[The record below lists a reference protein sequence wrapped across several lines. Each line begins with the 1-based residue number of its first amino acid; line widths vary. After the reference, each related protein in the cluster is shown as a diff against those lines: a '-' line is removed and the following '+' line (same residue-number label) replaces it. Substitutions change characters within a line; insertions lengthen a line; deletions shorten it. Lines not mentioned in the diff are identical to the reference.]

1 MKNLDAAVYERI
13 CGACGFCCD
22 GTLFADVRLHE
33 EDNPKD
39 LLTLGFKLKRR
50 KGFAFFKQPCQARV
64 NEGCRVYAC
73 RPSRCRAFEC
83 RQLLALKAEETTEVE
98 VLQKIKETR
107 ELMQDIDNL
116 LTRAGDDR
124 KKKSLLQRY
133 EHVLS
138 EPVDLSD
145 GEAPFEIRG
154 ELSGAMEALDERLN
168 EDFRV

>member
-1 MKNLDAAVYERI
+1 
-13 CGACGFCCD
+13 
-22 GTLFADVRLHE
+22 
-33 EDNPKD
+33 
-39 LLTLGFKLKRR
+39 
-50 KGFAFFKQPCQARV
+50 
-64 NEGCRVYAC
+64 
-73 RPSRCRAFEC
+73 
-83 RQLLALKAEETTEVE
+83 LLALKAEETTEVE